1 MNLVD
6 TLAQAFND
14 AMADVVNA
22 IPTVIGALLILLIG
36 LIVGRIVGR
45 VVTGIL
51 ARAKADSMFARYAG
65 PIYGET
71 PGSTR
76 PSEYIGILA
85 KWLIYLVFF
94 LSAANFLGWSQ
105 VSLLINDFLAWLPNL
120 IVAII
125 IVLAAP
131 VLGRILRRAI
141 EASGGGIGLSNTGLL
156 GRVAEFTVIAFGVI
170 LALYQVGI
178 ASELV
183 NILFIGMVLA
193 MALAFGLAFG
203 LGGRGVAEEMSRAWY
218 QRSMEVAS
226 KIAEAADDT
235 PSAQARPA
243 PGPSASPAAPP
254 PGSTD
259 PTL

>member
-6 TLAQAFND
+6 TLTQAFNE
-14 AMADVVNA
+14 ALADVVNA

-36 LIVGRIVGR
+36 MIVGRIVGGI
-45 VVTGIL
+45 VTGIL
-51 ARAKADSMFARYAG
+51 TRAKADAAFARYAG
-65 PIYGET
+65 PIYGEHA
-71 PGSTR
+71 GATR
-76 PSEYIGILA
+76 PSEYIGTLA

-120 IVAII
+120 IVAVI

-183 NILFIGMVLA
+183 NILFIGVVLA

-203 LGGRGVAEEMSRAWY
+203 LGGRSVAEEMSRAWY

-226 KIAEAADDT
+226 KIVEAADDT
-235 PSAQARPA
+235 PRAPAPRPA
-243 PGPSASPAAPP
+243 TPVAPP
-254 PGSTD
+254 PPPSD
-259 PTL
+259 PTV

>member
-6 TLAQAFND
+6 TLAQAFNE

-22 IPTVIGALLILLIG
+22 IPTVIGALFILLIG
-36 LIVGRIVGR
+36 WIVGRIVGGI
-45 VVTGIL
+45 VTGIL
-51 ARAKADSMFARYAG
+51 DRAKADAAFARYAG
-65 PIYGET
+65 PIYGDT
-71 PGSTR
+71 PGATR
-76 PSEYIGILA
+76 PSAYIGILA

-120 IVAII
+120 IVAVI

-156 GRVAEFTVIAFGVI
+156 GRIAEFTVIAFGVI

-183 NILFIGMVLA
+183 NILFIGMVLS

-203 LGGRGVAEEMSRAWY
+203 LGGRSVAEEMSRAWY
-218 QRSMEVAS
+218 ESSKQVAT
-226 KIAEAADDT
+226 KIVEASEDT
-235 PSAQARPA
+235 PSAATA
-243 PGPSASPAAPP
+243 PSAPP
-254 PGSTD
+254 PPPSD
-259 PTL
+259 PTY